1 MGNSAA
7 VSYPIGIRVDA
18 RYSGNDATFHPGK
31 IVRVHSATNQ
41 YDVKFLSTG
50 EIRTVSWDD
59 IKSNPYGVPL
69 EPIPSEPRPI
79 TTTSSP
85 STQRRTYFDADFDWE
100 GLYGIDIDAVLDDIE
115 RLERELETIS
125 TVDLPM
131 DGAMKLNLS
140 SASEHEWD
148 AVIKSV
154 DRSLRNNERMTLR
167 VTLSD
172 GTKSK
177 RPSTA
182 MSLSKMK
189 KMESL
194 LTAIGGESLCESVL
208 KYDGQQTAKRIVE
221 RIEGAAEQK
230 ADEIRFVERL
240 KSVEMVDG
248 DGGSDG
254 GSDGDFW
261 SKYGMRC
268 RLTMDLDFDEVAAE
282 NEEFG
287 EQMTA
292 EIASIL
298 EVDASLI
305 RIDST
310 ERGSVIVTVTLCAI
324 GAVIL
329 FFAGWSMD
337 RVSFDIKRK
346 LRRKRKIAD
355 GEMLADVGPGDE
367 VLVDWN
373 GRQYAARVLEKTES
387 AQDGWITVHY
397 DDDPFLMQNTEKL
410 SLSSSRLHL
419 KEPGGVLR
427 ANLYPDEGGDVAI
440 DIGVIEPVL
449 QSSPSPSPS
458 PGSPDQWQ

>member
-324 GAVIL
+324 GAVAIL
-329 FFAGWSMD
+329 FAASVEAF
-337 RVSFDIKRK
+337 SFLVKRREYK
-346 LRRKRKIAD
+346 KGGN
-355 GEMLADVGPGDE
+355 GEILKVMPGDE
-367 VLVDWN
+367 VLVDWK
-373 GRQYAARVLEKTES
+373 GQQFAAKIVEKVERVKC
-387 AQDGWITVHY
+387 AWITVHY
-397 DDDPFLMQNTEKL
+397 IDDPFLFWNTEKL
-410 SLSSSRLHL
+410 PLDSPRVHL
-419 KEPGGVLR
+419 KEPGSTYK
-427 ANLYPDEGGDVAI
+427 ASLYPDEGGNVSFE
-440 DIGVIEPVL
+440 VVPL
-449 QSSPSPSPS
+449 SM
-458 PGSPDQWQ
+458 